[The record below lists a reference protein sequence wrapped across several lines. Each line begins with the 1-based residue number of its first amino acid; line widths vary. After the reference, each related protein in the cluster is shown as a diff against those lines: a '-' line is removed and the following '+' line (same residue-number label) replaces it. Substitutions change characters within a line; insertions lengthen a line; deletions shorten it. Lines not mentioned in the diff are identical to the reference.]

1 MNYPIIDCHA
11 DTFSKILLNKKRTKQ
26 FTSFGIT
33 KPDYLK
39 YQEINIERTR
49 KSNLR
54 IQTQSLYIGDSMLD
68 KPLCHALEIIAIML
82 EHVKEKDDLYIVKTF
97 DEDDWQSKYGILIS
111 IEGLEVIE
119 NNLDLLDVFY
129 ELGVRMIAPTWNRI
143 TRWFTPITEKGGM
156 LSKGKELIDKL
167 NSINTLLDISHLS
180 DQSVYDLEKLYQGT
194 IIASHSNIRNI
205 NASPRNL
212 TDDEITIIK
221 ERNGLIGINFFYD
234 FLHSDAQA
242 MKDKYNRFE
251 FSEQVNYNREY
262 ENSDMDLYPIGYLWI
277 VEILEYLDKMNALDC
292 VCFGSDFDG
301 IHKFCPGLENPT
313 GLISLQQF
321 LRKAKISEDII
332 AKLFYQN
339 ALRVFKTVL

>member
-111 IEGLEVIE
+111 IEGL
-119 NNLDLLDVFY
+119 
-129 ELGVRMIAPTWNRI
+129 
-143 TRWFTPITEKGGM
+143 K
-156 LSKGKELIDKL
+156 
-167 NSINTLLDISHLS
+167 
-180 DQSVYDLEKLYQGT
+180 
-194 IIASHSNIRNI
+194 
-205 NASPRNL
+205 
-212 TDDEITIIK
+212 
-221 ERNGLIGINFFYD
+221 
-234 FLHSDAQA
+234 
-242 MKDKYNRFE
+242 
-251 FSEQVNYNREY
+251 
-262 ENSDMDLYPIGYLWI
+262 
-277 VEILEYLDKMNALDC
+277 
-292 VCFGSDFDG
+292 
-301 IHKFCPGLENPT
+301 
-313 GLISLQQF
+313 
-321 LRKAKISEDII
+321 
-332 AKLFYQN
+332 
-339 ALRVFKTVL
+339 